1 MPHFRL
7 RRALNVSWAM
17 RGIEDGPR
25 DERGASMLEFAI
37 AAPVLF
43 VAILGFFDIIQWM
56 SVKQM
61 LDEAVGHAGQ
71 IASTVPN
78 LDIDATGEDSNGVPF
93 KRLVMARNKA
103 NQAGADFLSSLG
115 GTIGL
120 PGNPTGSSGNAFEF
134 VYTEDRQL
142 GDPVEF
148 RSAVMTLLPGDCA
161 TVPAL
166 GEQVCNDQNMG
177 HPLGGGRPVGTSQRL
192 MEKHA
197 IEIVAFARTNGFL
210 PWAGSRVIRS
220 AFYTARQPVPKA
232 PFGADEDPLLSTG
245 GEPTPYATPGDPLP
259 AAETAT
265 PTPLSCVP
273 DAAKC
278 VKASVVANDGKPQAP
293 QNLYDAMDGKCA
305 CTSNRSLWFH

>member
-1 MPHFRL
+1 MFRGQGQRSL
-7 RRALNVSWAM
+7 AGQV
-17 RGIEDGPR
+17 P
-25 DERGASMLEFAI
+25 ERGASMLEFAI

-56 SVKQM
+56 CVKQM

-71 IASTVPN
+71 VAATITN
-78 LDIDATGEDSNGVPF
+78 LDIEAAGEDPNGVPF
-93 KRLVMARNKA
+93 ERLVMARNKA

-120 PGNPTGSSGNAFEF
+120 PGDSSGSSGNAFEF

-177 HPLGGGRPVGTSQRL
+177 HPAGGGPPVGTSKRL
-192 MEKHA
+192 MAKHA

-220 AFYTARQPVPKA
+220 AFYAARQPVPKA
-232 PFGADEDPLLSTG
+232 PFGADEDPMLTAG
-245 GEPTPYATPGDPLP
+245 DEPTPYTTPGDPLP

-265 PTPLSCVP
+265 PTPMSCVV
-273 DAAKC
+273 DVAKC
-278 VKASVVANDGKPQAP
+278 VQRSQLASIEKPWAPYNELDPVTNDGTCTCGHE
-293 QNLYDAMDGKCA
+293 QN
-305 CTSNRSLWFH
+305 RWFH